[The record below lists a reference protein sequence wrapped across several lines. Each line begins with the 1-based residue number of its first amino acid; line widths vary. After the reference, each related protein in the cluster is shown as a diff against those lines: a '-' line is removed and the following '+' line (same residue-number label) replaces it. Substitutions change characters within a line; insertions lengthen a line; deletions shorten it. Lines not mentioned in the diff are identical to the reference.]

1 MMVHFKI
8 RLWFVHNSTLS
19 LLTSALCFK
28 NSKRSPVFSLLSAHQ
43 TKLPCW
49 NYCGAQSATVK
60 WIVMESSDWEVG
72 SCLSRPRL
80 MEDRVFSCCGLMRL
94 CRVLRPHKQN
104 PLAEKMPTC
113 PHVPFTP
120 PRNVSG
126 QETDT
131 GWSLGLQALAAF
143 FTSPANQKVQRKRW
157 HFSPVSTQ
165 ISHTNKKKRSPR
177 NDIGNCMDV
186 YVYSSVS

>member
-1 MMVHFKI
+1 MMAHFNI
-8 RLWFVHNSTLS
+8 RLWFVHDSTLS
-19 LLTSALCFK
+19 LLIYALCFK
-28 NSKRSPVFSLLSAHQ
+28 NSKRSPVFSFLSVHQ

-49 NYCGAQSATVK
+49 NYCSAQSATLK
-60 WIVMESSDWEVG
+60 RIVTESSDWEVG

-80 MEDRVFSCCGLMRL
+80 MEGRVFSCCGLMRL

-113 PHVPFTP
+113 PHVPSPP
-120 PRNVSG
+120 PRHVSW

-143 FTSPANQKVQRKRW
+143 FTSPANQKSAAETLT
-157 HFSPVSTQ
+157 FLPYFTA
-165 ISHTNKKKRSPR
+165 N
-177 NDIGNCMDV
+177 
-186 YVYSSVS
+186 